1 MRRILTGTMA
11 VNYPISLILKGVSSE
26 ITTKEILASKLSISA
41 VRIRRFD
48 WYSDR
53 IEASIKGNYVLP
65 VTAFKDNTL
74 LTDLLDVGGNI
85 YTIVNGA
92 LQGCTSLVNV
102 KFDNAYLLNSALE
115 GLSNLKNLDYSGVVK
130 IRQIFNSAMRN
141 TGFKKVI
148 IDSGAI
154 SDSALRDM
162 PNLEEVYLPGLTSV
176 DADGFNDSAKLSIL
190 NTSDITTIANRS
202 FIGTAFVNLDF
213 PKLVTVGDVSPFT
226 AISTLK
232 TIKFGSLV
240 TISSSES
247 FFTNCP
253 LLEYIDMKKV
263 KTYGTYNNTAGA
275 SVRFYGFNNVKLGC
289 IIDCN
294 IALATAN
301 TANNT
306 AHEALKWVK
315 ANRQAVVK
323 FYDDNGN
330 YISTL

>member
-1 MRRILTGTMA
+1 MRRILTA
-11 VNYPISLILKGVSSE
+11 ASSVNYPISLILKGVSSTV
-26 ITTKEILASKLSISA
+26 TTKEVLASMLSIDSK
-41 VRIRRFD
+41 RIRRFD
-48 WYSDR
+48 RYSDR
-53 IEASIKGNYVLP
+53 VEASIKGNYTLP
-65 VTAFKDNTL
+65 NSFANNTS
-74 LTDLLDVGGNI
+74 LTDLLDVGGKI
-85 YTIVNGA
+85 STIINNA

-102 KFDNAYLLNSALE
+102 KFDNAYLANSALANLT
-115 GLSNLKNLDYSGVVK
+115 GLNNTAINGGTLKLREVFHSG
-130 IRQIFNSAMRN
+130 IRG

-148 IDSGAI
+148 IDSGGI
-154 SDSALRDM
+154 LDGSLRDM

-176 DADGFNDSAKLSIL
+176 GTDGFNGSAKLSIL
-190 NTSDITTIANRS
+190 NTSNITGVSNRA

-213 PKLVTVGDVSPFT
+213 PKLVTVTAISPFT

-240 TISSSES
+240 TISSSEN

-263 KTYGTYNNTAGA
+263 KTYGTYNNIAGA
-275 SVRFYGFNNVKLGC
+275 SVRLYGFNNVKLGC

-301 TANNT
+301 TTNNT
-306 AHEALKWVK
+306 VHEALKWVK
-315 ANRQAVVK
+315 TNRQAVVK

>member
-1 MRRILTGTMA
+1 MMRRILTA
-11 VNYPISLILKGVSSE
+11 ASSVNYPISLILKGVSSTV
-26 ITTKEILASKLSISA
+26 TTKEVLASMLSIDSK
-41 VRIRRFD
+41 RIRRFD
-48 WYSDR
+48 RYSDR
-53 IEASIKGNYVLP
+53 VEASIKGNYTLP
-65 VTAFKDNTL
+65 NSFANNTS
-74 LTDLLDVGGNI
+74 LTDLLDIGGNI
-85 YTIVNGA
+85 STIQQNA

-102 KFDNAYLLNSALE
+102 KFDNAYLSNSALT

-130 IRQIFNSAMRN
+130 VRQIFNSAMRD

-154 SDSALRDM
+154 LDNSLRNM
-162 PNLEEVYLPGLTSV
+162 PNLEEVYLPGLATV
-176 DADGFNDSAKLSIL
+176 NTDGFNGSAKLSIL
-190 NTSDITTIANRS
+190 NTSDITNVANRA
-202 FIGTAFVNLDF
+202 FVGTAFVNLDF
-213 PKLVTVGDVSPFT
+213 PKLVTVGGVSPFT

-240 TISSSES
+240 NIASSES

-301 TANNT
+301 TTNNT
-306 AHEALKWVK
+306 A
-315 ANRQAVVK
+315 
-323 FYDDNGN
+323 F
-330 YISTL
+330 